1 MTAVVK
7 HKNQMRMI
15 FDAWE
20 ENVGVARVTSASFAG
35 QLDFTLAELE
45 EIKVAVSEAVSN
57 AVIHAYPNRMGQGEL
72 SMVIEDSSVVYEVRD
87 HGIGI
92 ADVEKAREADFSSQ
106 TERMGMGFVFMESFM
121 DSVTVESVVDQG
133 TVVRMVKSCS
143 PITLQ

>member
-1 MTAVVK
+1 MMK
-7 HKNQMRMI
+7 HKNQIRMI

-20 ENVGVARVTSASFAG
+20 ENVGIARITSASFAG

-57 AVIHAYPNRMGQGEL
+57 AVIHAYPDRTGQVEL
-72 SMVIEDSSVVYEVRD
+72 AMLIEDSSVVYEVRD
-87 HGIGI
+87 YGVGI
-92 ADVEKAREADFSSQ
+92 ADIDKAREADFSSRA
-106 TERMGMGFVFMESFM
+106 ERMGMGFVFMESFM

-133 TVVRMVKSCS
+133 TVVRMVKSCA

>member
-1 MTAVVK
+1 MK
-7 HKNQMRMI
+7 HKNQIRMI

-20 ENVGVARVTSASFAG
+20 ENVGIARITSASFAG

-57 AVIHAYPNRMGQGEL
+57 AVIHAYPDRTGQVEL
-72 SMVIEDSSVVYEVRD
+72 AMLIEDSSVVYEVRD
-87 HGIGI
+87 YGVGI
-92 ADVEKAREADFSSQ
+92 ADIDKAREADFSSRA
-106 TERMGMGFVFMESFM
+106 ERMGMGFVFMESFM

-133 TVVRMVKSCS
+133 TVVRMVKSCA

>member
-1 MTAVVK
+1 MTVVMK
-7 HKNQMRMI
+7 HKNQIRMI

-20 ENVGVARVTSASFAG
+20 ENVGIARVTSASFAG

-57 AVIHAYPNRMGQGEL
+57 AVIHAYPDRAGQVEL
-72 SMVIEDSSVVYEVRD
+72 AMMLDDSSVVYEVRD

-92 ADVEKAREADFSSQ
+92 ADIDKAREADFSSRA
-106 TERMGMGFVFMESFM
+106 ERMGMGFVFMESFM

-133 TVVRMVKSCS
+133 TVVRMVKSCT

>member
-1 MTAVVK
+1 MVK

-35 QLDFTLAELE
+35 QLDFTIAELE

-57 AVIHAYPNRMGQGEL
+57 AVIHAYPECEGQVEL
-72 SMVIEDSSVVYEVRD
+72 SMMIEDSSVVYEVRD

-92 ADVEKAREADFSSQ
+92 ADIDKAREADFSSQ

-121 DSVTVESVVDQG
+121 DRITVESVVDQG

-143 PITLQ
+143 SITLQ